1 LAAML
6 TFHFLFADYTRK
18 RRFLVRNPISPIRQ
32 QPNEFAVR
40 NASSSAVPFQGW
52 SVEINPVRSA
62 ERDVRCW
69 YDPPGGCESTLCAC
83 EALALPVEDPPLMS
97 RVLPQRI

>member
-1 LAAML
+1 ML
-6 TFHFLFADYTRK
+6 TFHFLFAGYTRK
-18 RRFLVRNPISPIRQ
+18 RRLLVRNPISPIRQ

-69 YDPPGGCESTLCAC
+69 YDPGRLRIDAVCARSTGVA
-83 EALALPVEDPPLMS
+83 VEDPPLMS